1 MNGKTIFYLERTA
14 AIIAALIFLQTLYF
28 KFTAHPDSVH
38 IFTEIGGEPY
48 VRIGSGIGELII
60 ALLLLYPRTTFF
72 GAILGF
78 LLMIGAIA
86 QHLLV
91 LGIVVNNDGGALFAL
106 AITTLLCCGLILLV
120 NRKRFRRWNGNK

>member
-1 MNGKTIFYLERTA
+1 MNGKTIILLERTA
-14 AIIAALIFLQTLYF
+14 AVIAALIFLQTLYF

-48 VRIGSGIGELII
+48 IRIGSGIVELII
-60 ALLLLYPRTTFF
+60 AILLLFRTTTFF
-72 GAILGF
+72 GALLGF
-78 LLMIGAIA
+78 VLMIGAIA

-106 AITTLLCCGLILLV
+106 AVTTLLCCGLILWI
-120 NRKRFRRWNGNK
+120 NRKRFRSRHKK